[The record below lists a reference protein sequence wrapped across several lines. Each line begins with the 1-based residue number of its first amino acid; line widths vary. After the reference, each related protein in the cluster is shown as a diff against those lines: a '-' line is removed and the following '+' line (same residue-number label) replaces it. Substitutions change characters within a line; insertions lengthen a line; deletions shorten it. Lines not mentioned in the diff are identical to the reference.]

1 MRRAAA
7 LAAAGALL
15 LGACTK
21 VDVTSSTA
29 APSGGRHTWTESGHL
44 RYGSAYEPD
53 NLNPLF
59 ANTQAANDIAYA
71 VFEPVF
77 RYDPD
82 GNFVP
87 AAVTEVPSAENGGIS
102 RDGRTITLHFRPGMK
117 WSDGAPYDARDLV
130 FTWHAVMNPRN
141 NTRLQ
146 VGWDDIAAMQLVGG
160 NQTVRIRLKHV
171 NAGVLGAFAVG
182 GAGFPPL
189 PAHLLQN
196 LPDLNQAPFNAKPIS
211 SGPFVLRE
219 WSHGSALELVP
230 NPHYWRGAPGLTHL
244 TYRFVPNAETLLSQV
259 RTHEVDLYEGVG
271 ENQIPELPKIAG
283 IVISKRLSANWRRLA
298 MNTRKPQLSDRR
310 VRQAIAQ
317 AVDWDGMNQ
326 TVFHGYNERAVS
338 DIVPTSWAAPN
349 VANYPYDVGAAKK
362 LLDAAGW
369 RPGPDG
375 IRARN
380 GVPLRFSVSTTPSKQ
395 SNIQAE
401 VLMQQQLKNVGIA
414 LEIKNYPGSLLFA
427 RDGPVYTGKYDSEFT
442 IETNGPD
449 PDNEGLWSGNFLPPH
464 GTNATYFN
472 DPVVNRVSHEAL
484 LTYDRVKRKALYQQE
499 EARIHEQVP
508 AIFFYW
514 QNAYSAVNMDMK
526 NWKPATY
533 ISSFWNCYEWSI

>member
-1 MRRAAA
+1 MRKAVAF
-7 LAAAGALL
+7 AAAGALL

-21 VDVTSSTA
+21 TDVATSA
-29 APSGGRHTWTESGHL
+29 GGNGERHSWTESGHL

-53 NLNPLF
+53 TLNPLF

-87 AAVTEVPSAENGGIS
+87 AAVTDVPTADNGGIS
-102 RDGRTITLHFRPGMK
+102 RDGKTITLHFRPGMK
-117 WSDGAPYDARDLV
+117 WSDGAPYDARDLI

-146 VGWDDIAAMQLVGG
+146 VGWDDIESMQLAGG
-160 NQTVRIRLKHV
+160 NDTVRIRLKHV

-182 GAGFPPL
+182 GAGYPPL
-189 PAHLLQN
+189 PAHLLAN
-196 LPDLNQAPFNAKPIS
+196 LPDINHASFNAKPIS
-211 SGPFVLRE
+211 SGPFVLSE
-219 WSHGSALELVP
+219 WNHGSALELVP
-230 NPHYWRGAPGLTHL
+230 NPYYWRGKPGLTHL
-244 TYRFVPNAETLLSQV
+244 TYRFIPNAETLLAQT
-259 RTHEVDLYEGVG
+259 RTHEVDVYEGVG
-271 ENQIPELPKIAG
+271 ENQIPQLPQIPG

-298 MNTRKPQLSDRR
+298 FNTRKPQLSDQR
-310 VRQAIAQ
+310 VRQAVAQ

-326 TVFHGYNERAVS
+326 TIFHGYNERAVS
-338 DIVPTSWAAPN
+338 DIVPTSWAAPS
-349 VANYPYDVGAAKK
+349 VANYPHDVAGARK

-375 IRARN
+375 IRVRN
-380 GVPLRFSVSTTPSKQ
+380 GMPLRFSVSTTPSKQ

-401 VLMQQQLKNVGIA
+401 VLMQQQLKAVGVA

-427 RDGPVYTGKYDSEFT
+427 HDGPIYTGNYDSEFT

-449 PDNEGLWSGNFLPPH
+449 PDNEGLWSGAFIPPH
-464 GTNATYFN
+464 GTNAMYFD

-499 EARIHEQVP
+499 ETRIHQQVP
-508 AIFFYW
+508 AVFFYW
-514 QNAYSAVNMDMK
+514 QNAYSAVNMDVK
-526 NWKPATY
+526 NWQPATY
-533 ISSFWNCYEWSI
+533 ISSFWNCYEWSV

>member
-7 LAAAGALL
+7 LAAVCALL
-15 LGACTK
+15 LGACTRS
-21 VDVTSSTA
+21 DLTATTTS
-29 APSGGRHTWTESGHL
+29 GDGRHSWTESGHL

-71 VFEPVF
+71 IFEPVF

-87 AAVTEVPSAENGGIS
+87 AAVTDVPSAENGGIS

-117 WSDGAPYDARDLV
+117 WSDGAPYDARDLI

-160 NQTVRIRLKHV
+160 NQTVRITLKHV
-171 NAGVLGAFAVG
+171 NAGMLGAFAVG

-189 PAHLLQN
+189 PAHLLQS
-196 LPDLNQAPFNAKPIS
+196 LPDLNQASFNARPIS
-211 SGPFVLRE
+211 SGPFVLHE
-219 WSHGSALELVP
+219 WNHGSSLEFEP
-230 NPHYWRGAPGLTHL
+230 NPYYWRGKPGLTHL
-244 TYRFVPNAETLLSQV
+244 TYRFIPNAETLLSQV

-349 VANYPYDVGAAKK
+349 VSNYPHDVAGAKK

-375 IRARN
+375 IRVKN

-401 VLMQQQLKNVGIA
+401 VLMQQQLKGVGIA

-449 PDNEGLWSGNFLPPH
+449 PDNEGLWSGAFIPPH
-464 GTNATYFN
+464 GTNATYFD

-499 EARIHEQVP
+499 EARIHDQVP

>member
-7 LAAAGALL
+7 LAAACALL

-21 VDVTSSTA
+21 VDVTSSAA

-146 VGWDDIAAMQLVGG
+146 VGWDDIATMQLVGG

-189 PAHLLQN
+189 PAHLLQS
-196 LPDLNQAPFNAKPIS
+196 LPDLNRAPFNAKPIS

-219 WSHGSALELVP
+219 WNHGSALELVP

-401 VLMQQQLKNVGIA
+401 VLMQQQLENVGIA

-472 DPVVNRVSHEAL
+472 DPLVNRVSHEAL